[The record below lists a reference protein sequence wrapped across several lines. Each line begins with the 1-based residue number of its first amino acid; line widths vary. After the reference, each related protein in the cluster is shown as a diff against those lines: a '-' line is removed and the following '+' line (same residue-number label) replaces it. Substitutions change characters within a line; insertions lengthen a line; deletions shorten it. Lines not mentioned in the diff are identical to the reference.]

1 MHDYILYTKIRVL
14 MKNIFITGGSRG
26 IGKGLVEQFSKN
38 HNVIFTAR
46 DKKQARIIVDSFE
59 HDNADYVIMDVG
71 ENESVQNGVKNLKSK
86 ISSVDILINNAGIL
100 VPGLKHKINAID
112 TDIDTI
118 METFNI
124 NTVGVLRVCKA
135 ITPFMQPN
143 SRIINISSGMGQ
155 LEGMGT
161 GSLAYRL
168 SKTALNAMTIV
179 LSQELMV
186 KKIKVNAICPGWVQT
201 DMGGHDAALTVQ
213 ESVESIKKFALDDNF
228 PSGKFLRHGEVLPW

>member
-1 MHDYILYTKIRVL
+1 
-14 MKNIFITGGSRG
+14 MKNIFITGGNRG

-38 HNVIFTAR
+38 HNVIFTVR
-46 DKKQARIIVDSFE
+46 NKNQGRMIVDSFE

-71 ENESVQNGVKNLKSK
+71 ESESVQNGVKNLKSK

-100 VPGLKHKINAID
+100 IPGLKHKINAID
-112 TDIDTI
+112 TDLESI

-135 ITPFMQPN
+135 ITPFMQPG

-179 LSQELMV
+179 LSQELMG
-186 KKIKVNAICPGWVQT
+186 KKIKVNSICPGWVKT
-201 DMGGHDAALTVQ
+201 DMGGYDAALTVQ
-213 ESVESIKKFALDDNF
+213 ESAESIKKFALDDNF
-228 PSGKFLRHGEVLPW
+228 PNGKFLRRGEVLPW

>member
-1 MHDYILYTKIRVL
+1 
-14 MKNIFITGGSRG
+14 MKNIFITGGNRG

-38 HNVIFTAR
+38 HNVIFTVR
-46 DKKQARIIVDSFE
+46 NKNQGRMIVDSFE

-100 VPGLKHKINAID
+100 IPGLKHKINAID
-112 TDIDTI
+112 TDLESI

-143 SRIINISSGMGQ
+143 SRIINLSSGMGQ

-179 LSQELMV
+179 LSQELMG
-186 KKIKVNAICPGWVQT
+186 KKIKVNSICPGWVKT
-201 DMGGHDAALTVQ
+201 DMGGYDAALTVQ
-213 ESVESIKKFALDDNF
+213 ESAESIKKFALDDNF
-228 PSGKFLRHGEVLPW
+228 PNGKFLRHGEVLTW